1 MSTPAA
7 PPRPKEPGSSTPRVS
22 VVIPTYND
30 REHLRACLESVL
42 RQNPPS
48 SSIEVIVVDDGST
61 DGTAAMVR
69 ERFPEV
75 RLLTRTNEGAELA
88 RNAGVDAAT
97 GQLIAFIDSDC
108 VATPHWLE
116 TLDRRLRNDPKLVL
130 GGRILHR
137 GDFWQRLTG
146 IADFGEYQGLLPREV
161 ATLPSCNMGL
171 HRTLFQTQRFD
182 PRFRPNAD
190 TLFAE
195 GLRRRGA
202 TLLYDPEFMVI
213 HNPPAGPA
221 DFFSRGRRYGRS
233 FVVARK
239 VDPDLR
245 WAGFVRAGVPGV
257 TAATLGRTFLDW
269 SRLLRHRR
277 ATAFGWMEVLPALA
291 LLALRRIASLPEAIR
306 AVLERPPRS

>member
-1 MSTPAA
+1 VSSGAVSR
-7 PPRPKEPGSSTPRVS
+7 RPEGSGAGTTRVS

-30 REHLRACLESVL
+30 REHLRACLESLL
-42 RQNPPS
+42 RQDCFS
-48 SSIEVIVVDDGST
+48 CSIDVIVVDDGST

-69 ERFPEV
+69 ERFPGV
-75 RLLTRTNEGAELA
+75 RVLGRSNEGAELA

-97 GQLIAFIDSDC
+97 GELIAFIDSDC
-108 VATPHWLE
+108 VATHGWIQ
-116 TLDRRLRNDPKLVL
+116 TLIDRLREQPRLVL

-146 IADFGEYQGLLPREV
+146 IADFGEYQGLQPREV

-171 HRTLFQTQRFD
+171 HRSLFQTQRFD

-202 TLLYDPEFMVI
+202 TLLYDPDLLVI
-213 HNPPAGPA
+213 HTPPTGRR

-239 VDPDLR
+239 IDPGLR
-245 WAGFVRAGVPGV
+245 WAGFVQAGLPGV
-257 TAATLGRTFLDW
+257 VVATLGRVLLDW
-269 SRLLRHRR
+269 SRLFQHRR
-277 ATAFGWMEVLPALA
+277 TAGFGWMELPSALA
-291 LLALRRIASLPEAIR
+291 FLALRRVVSLPEAVR
-306 AVLERPPRS
+306 AAGERPTRI